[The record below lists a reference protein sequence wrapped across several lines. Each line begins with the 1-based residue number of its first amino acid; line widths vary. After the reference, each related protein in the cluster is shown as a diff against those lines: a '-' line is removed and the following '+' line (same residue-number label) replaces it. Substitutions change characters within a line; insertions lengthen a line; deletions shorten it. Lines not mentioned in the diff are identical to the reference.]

1 MGDRR
6 NRYRFLKSKKIMIY
20 KKKKKKLLI
29 VGGRFFILLNRLV
42 PFKLI
47 GTIPNGF
54 FLVSM
59 GSIPITLRVGVGFI
73 SKKLDGSFEV
83 DRLGWSLSLGI
94 NGDVEKVQVQERGLD
109 LTEAIIKTVDKKA
122 TKLL

>member
-6 NRYRFLKSKKIMIY
+6 NRYRFLKSKKLMIY
-20 KKKKKKLLI
+20 KKKKKLLI
-29 VGGRFFILLNRLV
+29 VGGSFFILLNRLV

-73 SKKLDGSFEV
+73 SKKLVGSFKV

-109 LTEAIIKTVDKKA
+109 LTEAIIKTVGKKA